1 MPSSPRPARLPL
13 NFKAFLFTGLAA
25 ILPTLLIVLIVVKGF
40 DIVHG
45 LGGAQIA
52 SALHDGPGDAP
63 FGLRLLGDFLVLGLL
78 VALALGA
85 GFLLRSVFGRYI
97 LSLVEQG
104 LLRIPLVRGIYPALR
119 QLTDFLVSGKRPS
132 EFQRVVAVPYPHP
145 GIWSIGFVTGE
156 GIAEVSA
163 AAGKPLLTVF
173 VPSSP
178 APFTGWICLV
188 PRDQAVQLK
197 MSVEEAVRFCVSVGV
212 SRPAGTPVP
221 APQSP

>member
-1 MPSSPRPARLPL
+1 MQSPPRPAF
-13 NFKAFLFTGLAA
+13 NFRAFLFTGLAA
-25 ILPTLLIVLIVVKGF
+25 ILPTLLIALIVVKGF
-40 DIVHG
+40 DLIHG

-52 SALHDGPGDAP
+52 AALHGGPGAAP
-63 FGLRLLGDFLVLGLL
+63 FGLRLAGDFLALGLF
-78 VALALGA
+78 VALALAA
-85 GFLLRSVFGRYI
+85 GFLVRSVFGRHI
-97 LSLVEQG
+97 LELLEQG

-119 QLTDFLVSGKRPS
+119 QLTDFLVAGKRPS

-156 GIAEVSA
+156 GIAEVSE

-188 PRDQAVQLK
+188 PREQAIQLK

-221 APQSP
+221 APPV